1 MEEEEGKVRHI
12 SQQEAREIDA
22 TKVAYFTLNDG
33 TVLLVKN
40 DDNPEPQEILQENIQ
55 MNSNEE
61 EEKNMAEE
69 NQQLPEE
76 QELQQNIISGQENQ
90 EQYQIQSQNENQQ
103 IVTGSENEQINY
115 IQTQSQNAQEV
126 QQQISNLGYNI
137 PSDYKISLC
146 ECELKELT
154 EDVLKRYMVKNT
166 ISAAEYRK
174 KKNNELIS
182 DLKKL
187 REELQK
193 IRFNKQSGTAVSK
206 LSKIKSL
213 RKQIARVLTI
223 IRENTKNEV
232 ISKLLTKEKKEVKDD
247 KEETITTTIKNLKM
261 KHIPLDLRPK
271 KTRAMRRRLTKF

>member
-1 MEEEEGKVRHI
+1 
-12 SQQEAREIDA
+12 
-22 TKVAYFTLNDG
+22 
-33 TVLLVKN
+33 
-40 DDNPEPQEILQENIQ
+40 
-55 MNSNEE
+55 
-61 EEKNMAEE
+61 
-69 NQQLPEE
+69 
-76 QELQQNIISGQENQ
+76 
-90 EQYQIQSQNENQQ
+90 
-103 IVTGSENEQINY
+103 
-115 IQTQSQNAQEV
+115 
-126 QQQISNLGYNI
+126 
-137 PSDYKISLC
+137 
-146 ECELKELT
+146 
-154 EDVLKRYMVKNT
+154 MVKNT

-223 IRENTKNEV
+223 IRKNTKNEV

-271 KTRAMRRRLTKF
+271 KTRAMRRRLTKFENKLVTLKQLKRKLNFPKRKFAVPVA

>member
-1 MEEEEGKVRHI
+1 
-12 SQQEAREIDA
+12 
-22 TKVAYFTLNDG
+22 
-33 TVLLVKN
+33 
-40 DDNPEPQEILQENIQ
+40 
-55 MNSNEE
+55 
-61 EEKNMAEE
+61 
-69 NQQLPEE
+69 
-76 QELQQNIISGQENQ
+76 
-90 EQYQIQSQNENQQ
+90 
-103 IVTGSENEQINY
+103 
-115 IQTQSQNAQEV
+115 
-126 QQQISNLGYNI
+126 
-137 PSDYKISLC
+137 
-146 ECELKELT
+146 
-154 EDVLKRYMVKNT
+154 MVKNT

-174 KKNNELIS
+174 KKNNELIA

-193 IRFNKQSGTAVSK
+193 IRFNIQSGTAVSK

-271 KTRAMRRRLTKF
+271 KTRAMRRRLTKFENKLVTLKQLKRKLNFPKRKFAVPVA